1 MCTTLYVQRLPI
13 TTTDAELQKAFEAV
27 GRVLNC
33 DVMTDGDTRI
43 SKAFALVEMSTEEE
57 AKRAIDRLNGVD
69 FGGRVIF
76 VSEAYQD

>member
-1 MCTTLYVQRLPI
+1 MCTTLFVQRLPI
-13 TTTDAELQKAFEAV
+13 GTTDAELQGLFEGV

-33 DVMTDGDTRI
+33 DVMTDSDTRV

-57 AKRAIDRLNGVD
+57 AKRAIDKLNGMEL
-69 FGGRVIF
+69 GGRVIF